1 MAELVSV
8 YRTDPI
14 SANLGRAGDS
24 TGTAAGRLAAVDA
37 LRGAVMVLMA
47 LDHTRDFIH
56 AGAMAF
62 SPEDL
67 ARTTPIL
74 FLTRWITHI
83 CAPTFMFLAG
93 AGAFLRLERERSV
106 TAVSR
111 FLWTRGLW
119 LVLLEV
125 TVMRLAMNFSLGP
138 PYPVLLIVLTALG
151 VAMIALAALIHLP
164 RGVVLFVSLAV
175 IALHNLLDPIQA
187 ARFGRFAG
195 LWTLL
200 HQQGV
205 FTVGGITFVVAY
217 PVLAWIG
224 VMGAGYGCG
233 PVLLLDA
240 QRRRRLLLFAG
251 GAMLI
256 GFLLLR
262 TANGY
267 GDPSPWS
274 AQSSTVF
281 TVLSFL
287 RTTKYPPSLQFLL
300 MTLGPALIAL
310 AWLER
315 HTRNAAVDALA
326 TIGRVPMFFYVVHF
340 TALHVVASSMAW
352 VRYGRQSLAFLFNP
366 LPSMGGP
373 AALFPPGFGY
383 PLWTVYVVWL
393 GIVLSLYPVCRWF
406 AGVKKRRRDWW
417 VSYL

>member
-1 MAELVSV
+1 MAELVPV

-14 SANLGRAGDS
+14 SANLDRTGGSPRNATGRI
-24 TGTAAGRLAAVDA
+24 AAVDA

-62 SPEDL
+62 LPEDL

-74 FLTRWITHI
+74 FLTRWITHV
-83 CAPTFMFLAG
+83 CAPTFMLLAG

-106 TAVSR
+106 TAVSH
-111 FLWTRGLW
+111 FLWTRGIW
-119 LVLLEV
+119 LVLVEV

-138 PYPVLLIVLTALG
+138 PYPVLLLVLTALG

-205 FTVGGITFVVAY
+205 FTIGGITFFVAY

-224 VMGAGYGCG
+224 VMGAGFAFG
-233 PVLLLDA
+233 PVLLMDA
-240 QRRRRLLLFAG
+240 QRRRRTLLFEG
-251 GAMLI
+251 GGIVI

-262 TANGY
+262 AANSY

-274 AQSSTVF
+274 TQSSTVF

-300 MTLGPALIAL
+300 MTLGPAVIAL

-315 HTRNAAVDALA
+315 HRNALVDGLA

-340 TALHVVASSMAW
+340 TALHVVASLMAW
-352 VRYGRQSLAFLFNP
+352 IRYGSQSLAFLFNP

-383 PLWTVYVVWL
+383 SLWTVYVVWL